1 MKKTLLLLIFVF
13 ALING
18 IYSGTYKKYFK
29 YVEPVPGAKLVNK
42 EVSIIIRPYEFINIE
57 SILKRGSVNVFGSLG
72 GSYNLK
78 VITSDDN
85 KTIIL
90 QPLKMFGLGE
100 TVTVKFNSTIKT
112 ENGKNIKP
120 FSYYFEIKT
129 SEVSL
134 PENFAFESEINFKE
148 ILKQPNGYYF
158 NDMVSNFPN
167 IYLNYY
173 NGPSRG
179 RIFMS
184 NFAFSPQVPNTP
196 HLIIL
201 NNDGQPFHSIQMP
214 ANCLD
219 FNVQPNGNL
228 TYYTFTHGGK
238 YYELDSSSYAVVDS
252 FYCGLG
258 DSTDLHELRLLPNRH
273 ALLMSYDP
281 QIVDMSQIVE
291 GGYPFATVIGL
302 IIQEIDANKNVVFR
316 WRSWD
321 HFRITDA
328 THEDL
333 LDTVIDYAHGN
344 AIELDNDGNL
354 LISSRHMD
362 EITKI
367 NRTTG
372 EIIWRL
378 GGKNNQFTFINDP
391 IKFSY
396 QHAIRRISN
405 GNITLFDNGNYHT
418 PPFSRAV
425 EYRLDEGNRRAT
437 LVWEYRNNPSVYGL
451 AMGFVQRL
459 DNGNTLIS
467 WGSTNPTVTEVRPN
481 KSKVLEISLPPG
493 VFTYRAFKYK
503 WKEGSD
509 GQIIP
514 SGYYLNQNF
523 PNPFNP
529 STSIKFGIPNLN
541 SNNSSV
547 HVKLKV
553 YDIMGREVAILVDEN
568 LSPDSYRAE
577 FNGSNLSSG
586 IYFYKLIAGDFTESK
601 KMVLVK

>member
-18 IYSGTYKKYFK
+18 IYSGTYKEYFK
-29 YVEPVPGAKLVNK
+29 YVEPLQGAKLVNK
-42 EVSIIIRPYEFINIE
+42 EVSVIVRPYEFVDKESLLHSGAINIIG
-57 SILKRGSVNVFGSLG
+57 SIG
-72 GSYNLK
+72 GVYSFK
-78 VITSDDN
+78 VISSGN
-85 KTIIL
+85 ETIIL
-90 QPLKMFGLGE
+90 QPLKIFYLGE
-100 TVTVKFNSTIKT
+100 TVTVKFSSLIKT
-112 ENGKNIKP
+112 TKGKNIEP
-120 FSYYFEIKT
+120 FSYTFEIKT
-129 SEVSL
+129 KEANL
-134 PENFAFESEINFKE
+134 PKNFAFESEISVKE
-148 ILKQPNGYYF
+148 ITKHPNGYYF
-158 NDMVSNFPN
+158 NDMLSNFPN
-167 IYLNYY
+167 ISLNYY

-179 RIFMS
+179 RIFLS
-184 NFAFSPQVPNTP
+184 NFAFSPLVPNTP

-201 NNDGQPFHSIQMP
+201 NNDGQPFHTTQMP
-214 ANCLD
+214 VICFD
-219 FNVQPNGNL
+219 FNIQPNGNL
-228 TYYTFTHGGK
+228 TFFNYLHGGK

-258 DSTDLHELRLLPNRH
+258 DSTDLHELRVLPNRH

-291 GGYPFATVIGL
+291 GGYPNATVIGL
-302 IIQEIDANKNVVFR
+302 IIQEIDADKNVVFR

-321 HFRITDA
+321 HFQITDA

-354 LISSRHMD
+354 MISSRHMD

-372 EIIWRL
+372 DIIWRL
-378 GGKNNQFTFINDP
+378 GGKNNQFTFVNDP

-405 GNITLFDNGNYHT
+405 GNITLFDNGNYHI

-425 EYRLDEGNRRAT
+425 EYKLDENNRKAT
-437 LVWEYRNNPSVYGL
+437 LIWEYRNNPTIYGL

-467 WGSTNPTVTEVRPN
+467 WGSTNPTITEVKYN
-481 KSKVLEISLPPG
+481 KTKVLEINLPQG
-493 VFTYRAFKYK
+493 VYTYRAFKYK
-503 WKEGSD
+503 WKEGGD

-514 SGYYLNQNF
+514 GDFYLNQNF

-529 STSIKFGIPNLN
+529 STSIKFGIPNLS
-541 SNNSSV
+541 SNNFPV
-547 HVKLKV
+547 NVKLSV
-553 YDIMGREVAILVDEN
+553 FDILGREVITLVDES
-568 LSPDSYRAE
+568 LTPDSYRAE

-586 IYFYKLIAGDFTESK
+586 VYFYKLIAGDFIESK